1 MSFPP
6 VQVLMVAEKPSI
18 ARTIAQAL
26 SQQVH
31 TSRRNSHEVHYFP
44 SYFFQMPCMI
54 KVTSVVGHLFSTD
67 FTPEYNGNDVDPI
80 KLFDAPTFKKFSSP
94 SQTIIQH
101 LKNEAQGCNFL
112 VLWLDN
118 DREGENICFEVIQ
131 VCDNFLSV
139 FDRNSQYIFRAKFSS
154 ITQVDIIKAYEQ
166 LSAKPDLNQS
176 LAVDARQILDLKL
189 GLSFSKFQ
197 TRYLQNK
204 YNIQGK
210 KKISYGPCQT
220 PTLAFCV
227 ERHDEIE
234 NFKPQTYYT
243 VQVKLNEN
251 VKLFQLSSFFK
262 NLIYFQVTAKW
273 SKEETFDQ
281 EEAKKVL
288 SEVQTSNQLMV
299 KSISTV
305 QAIKSRPVGLNT
317 VNMLRIASKK
327 YEIGPHD
334 AIHIAESLYLL
345 GYITYPRTET
355 TKYPNE
361 FDFKQVLHAIS
372 NSKFNNMANY
382 AKNLLRE
389 PLNKPYKGVDSG
401 DHPPI
406 TPTQNAP
413 QSLHPQQMQIYELV
427 CKNFLGSLSQDAKI
441 ENTTYVLSSG
451 QNQFEVKKSVLLN
464 SGYLDIVPWE
474 SVCISNP
481 NIENIEEGAAIKYE
495 QAEVLTLLTQP
506 PSYLSESDLI
516 GLMEQNGI
524 GTDAS
529 MPQHINNIILRNYV
543 YVNIK
548 ERQLIPTQL
557 GIALI
562 HAYKEIDNE
571 LVAPELRRNMEEQ
584 ISQIAKGQMTKEQLV
599 DTQIK
604 IFKQKYENFV
614 SQSSRLDFHFDLI
627 KSSLQDTSNEE
638 ENDEESQNQ
647 RNKSVKR
654 GNHHKYQNYK
664 QNHYQQHQHR
674 NQQYKQNNM
683 QKQKYQNYQN
693 NNDHDANNSASYQG
707 QQKYQRKDAAY
718 TRQNNQYKNQNKYDN
733 NQNFSNNQ
741 QPSDQQFP
749 HILDQLNPAKLVE
762 QNTRD
767 VQQQDKQVNK
777 NQENHQQKQS
787 NQNSQQQQQGNVH
800 KKKTQFKKEQY
811 VQKDKRQQNN
821 EQSQTTDQQSYLL
834 ASDCIEQQ
842 LTNMLNL
849 KQTKKKQKKTLQ
861 NEENEQNQ
869 NDESQ

>member
-31 TSRRNSHEVHYFP
+31 TQRRNNHEVHFFP
-44 SYFFQMPCMI
+44 SYFFQMPCLI
-54 KVTSVVGHLFSTD
+54 KVTSVVGHIFSTD
-67 FTPEYNGNDVDPI
+67 FSPEYNGNDVDPI
-80 KLFDAPTFKKFSSP
+80 KLFDAPTIKKFSSP
-94 SQTIIQH
+94 SSTIIQH

-131 VCDNFLSV
+131 VCDSFLNV
-139 FDRNSQYIFRAKFSS
+139 FDRNSKYIFRAKFSS

-166 LSAKPDLNQS
+166 LIAEPDLNQS

-243 VQVKLNEN
+243 VEVN
-251 VKLFQLSSFFK
+251 LSE
-262 NLIYFQVTAKW
+262 YATAKW
-273 SKEETFDQ
+273 SKEQTFDQ

-288 SEVQTSNQLMV
+288 SEVQQSNQLMV

-345 GYITYPRTET
+345 GFITYPRTET
-355 TKYPNE
+355 TKYPGE
-361 FDFKQVLHAIS
+361 FDFKSVLHAIS

-382 AKNLLRE
+382 AKGLLSE

-413 QSLHPQQMQIYELV
+413 QSLNPQQMKIYELV
-427 CKNFLGSLSQDAKI
+427 CKNFLGSLSQDAQI
-441 ENTTYVLSSG
+441 ENTTYILSSG
-451 QNQFEVKKSVLLN
+451 QNEFEMKKSILLH

-474 SVCISNP
+474 SVCLSNP
-481 NIENIEEGAAIKYE
+481 KIEKIEEGVAIKYE

-562 HAYKEIDNE
+562 HAYKDIDNQ

-584 ISQIAKGQMTKEQLV
+584 ISQIAKGQMTKDELV
-599 DTQIK
+599 ETQIK

-614 SQSSRLDFHFDLI
+614 SQSNRLDFHFDLI
-627 KSSLQDTSNEE
+627 KSFLQDSSNEE
-638 ENDEESQNQ
+638 ENEEESQNH
-647 RNKSVKR
+647 RNWSDKR
-654 GNHHKYQNYK
+654 GNQHQHQNYK
-664 QNHYQQHQHR
+664 HNHYQQNQHR
-674 NQQYKQNNM
+674 NQYKQNNI

-693 NNDHDANNSASYQG
+693 NNDHDNNNSNSYQG

-718 TRQNNQYKNQNKYDN
+718 NRQNNQYKNQNKYNN
-733 NQNFSNNQ
+733 NQNYSNNQ
-741 QPSDQQFP
+741 QLQEQQFP
-749 HILDQLNPAKLVE
+749 SILDQLNPAKLVE
-762 QNTRD
+762 QNVSD
-767 VQQQDKQVNK
+767 IQQVDEQT
-777 NQENHQQKQS
+777 NQNQNSSQQKQGNS
-787 NQNSQQQQQGNVH
+787 NTQQQQQQQLGNTQ
-800 KKKTQFKKEQY
+800 KKKTQHKKDQY
-811 VQKDKRQQNN
+811 VQKDKRQQNR
-821 EQSQTTDQQSYLL
+821 EQTQNPDQQSYLL

-842 LTNMLNL
+842 LTDMLNL
-849 KQTKKKQKKTLQ
+849 KQTKKKSKKTLK
-861 NEENEQNQ
+861 NEENEQNH
-869 NDESQ
+869 NKESL

>member
-1 MSFPP
+1 MNFSPF
-6 VQVLMVAEKPSI
+6 QVLMVAEKPSI

-31 TSRRNSHEVHYFP
+31 TQRRNNHEVHYFP
-44 SYFFQMPCMI
+44 SFFFQLPCMI
-54 KVTSVVGHLFSTD
+54 KVTSVVGHIFSTD

-80 KLFDAPTFKKFSSP
+80 KLFDAPTIKKFSSP

-131 VCDNFLSV
+131 VCDSLLNV
-139 FDRNSQYIFRAKFSS
+139 PNRQNQYIFRAKFSS

-166 LSAKPDLNQS
+166 LYAQPDLNQS

-227 ERHDEIE
+227 QRHDEIE

-243 VQVKLNEN
+243 VQV
-251 VKLFQLSSFFK
+251 QLTE
-262 NLIYFQVTAKW
+262 YATAKW
-273 SKEETFDQ
+273 QKQETFDQ

-288 SEVQTSNQLMV
+288 SEVQSSNQLIV
-299 KSISTV
+299 KSILTEKAV
-305 QAIKSRPVGLNT
+305 KSKPVGLNT

-334 AIHIAESLYLL
+334 AIQIAESLYLL
-345 GYITYPRTET
+345 GFITYPRTET

-361 FDFKQVLHAIS
+361 FDFKQVLNAIS

-382 AKNLLRE
+382 AKNLLSE

-406 TPTQNAP
+406 TPTQMAP
-413 QSLHPQQMQIYELV
+413 NSLNPQQMKIYELV

-441 ENTTYVLSSG
+441 ENTTYLLSSG
-451 QNQFEVKKSVLLN
+451 QNQFEVKKSTLIY

-474 SVCISNP
+474 SVSISNP
-481 NIENIEEGAAIKYE
+481 NIENIQEGDTIKYE

-529 MPQHINNIILRNYV
+529 MPQHIKNITDRNYV

-562 HAYKEIDNE
+562 HAYKDIDNE

-584 ISQIAKGQMTKEQLV
+584 ISQIAKGQMTKEELV
-599 DTQIK
+599 ETQIK

-614 SQSSRLDFHFDLI
+614 SQSNRLDFHFDLI
-627 KSSLQDTSNEE
+627 KSFLQDTSNEE
-638 ENDEESQNQ
+638 ENDEDRQGQ
-647 RNKSVKR
+647 RNQNEKR
-654 GNHHKYQNYK
+654 GNQHKYQNYK
-664 QNHYQQHQHR
+664 HGNHQQHQHR
-674 NQQYKQNNM
+674 NQYKQNNV

-693 NNDHDANNSASYQG
+693 NNNDNNGNNGSHSQG
-707 QQKYQRKDAAY
+707 QQKYQRKDVAY
-718 TRQNNQYKNQNKYDN
+718 TRQNNQYKNQNRYNN
-733 NQNFSNNQ
+733 NQNFSNEQ
-741 QPSDQQFP
+741 QLPDQQFP

-762 QNTRD
+762 SNTSD
-767 VQQQDKQVNK
+767 TQQQDNK
-777 NQENHQQKQS
+777 NQDIHQQKQS
-787 NQNSQQQQQGNVH
+787 NQNSQQQQQQQGNVQ

-811 VQKDKRQQNN
+811 VQKDKKQQSK
-821 EQSQTTDQQSYLL
+821 EQSQGTDQQSYLL

-849 KQTKKKQKKTLQ
+849 KQTKKKQKKTVQ
-861 NEENEQNQ
+861 NEENEQQEN
-869 NDESQ
+869 NESQ